1 MLLSILDYCGLIE
14 AGLAKTRHSSDHA
27 AEISL
32 LAKIWLP
39 LRVCIDL
46 CTLHVKRP
54 ERIKLGGLRRYPIRF
69 FSSLFILV
77 HLLVFKPWFLVV
89 EANEIYSAIQS
100 SGSYCLVVGLDSRH
114 CYPLMFAS

>member
-54 ERIKLGGLRRYPIRF
+54 ERI
-69 FSSLFILV
+69 
-77 HLLVFKPWFLVV
+77 
-89 EANEIYSAIQS
+89 
-100 SGSYCLVVGLDSRH
+100 
-114 CYPLMFAS
+114 